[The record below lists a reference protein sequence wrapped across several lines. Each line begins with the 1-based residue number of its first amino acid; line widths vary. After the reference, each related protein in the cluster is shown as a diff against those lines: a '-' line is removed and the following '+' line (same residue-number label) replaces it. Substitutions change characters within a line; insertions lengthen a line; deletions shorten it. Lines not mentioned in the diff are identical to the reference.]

1 MADGISI
8 DDDNSKYT
16 KLENFYRKLSRRY
29 LKFLPA
35 SPTKLIGLDQLIL
48 KRKNNVN
55 AKRYHLPDVQS
66 ELKFYSEN
74 YSDLEIG
81 QTIDDVGFTLT
92 CLKETDMLDGDILE
106 LGTYKCG
113 ASIMMARFLDRINS
127 KKKIY
132 TCDGFVGL
140 PYDEKNRDNYP
151 KGHFSDTSY
160 EYVTEKLKKFH
171 VHDRVS
177 VIEGLFHESL
187 GRLSEKNF
195 SFILIDCDLYE
206 SARQALDFSYP
217 RLVGNGIMMF
227 HDYNI
232 YDDVPLR
239 WGITTAVNEYLDKIN
254 KKIIKSPKPHIVKI

>member
-1 MADGISI
+1 MTDDISI

-16 KLENFYRKLSRRY
+16 KLENFYRKLSRKY
-29 LKFLPA
+29 IKLLPA
-35 SPTKLIGLDQLIL
+35 SPTKLIGLDQLII
-48 KRKNNVN
+48 KYKNNTN
-55 AKRYHLPDVQS
+55 IKRYHLPDVHS

-74 YSDLEIG
+74 YSGLEIG
-81 QTIDDVGFTLT
+81 QTMNDVGFMLT

-106 LGTYKCG
+106 LGTYKGG
-113 ASIMMARFLDRINS
+113 ASIMLARFLDRINS

-132 TCDGFVGL
+132 TCDGFIGL
-140 PYDEKNRDNYP
+140 PFDEKNRDNYP

-171 VHDRVS
+171 VQDRVS
-177 VIEGLFHESL
+177 IINGLFQESL

-195 SFILIDCDLYE
+195 SFILLDCDLYE

-217 RLVGNGIMMF
+217 RLADNGIMMF
-227 HDYNI
+227 HDYNVH
-232 YDDVPLR
+232 DDVPLR
-239 WGITTAVNEYLDKIN
+239 WGITTAVNEYFDKIN